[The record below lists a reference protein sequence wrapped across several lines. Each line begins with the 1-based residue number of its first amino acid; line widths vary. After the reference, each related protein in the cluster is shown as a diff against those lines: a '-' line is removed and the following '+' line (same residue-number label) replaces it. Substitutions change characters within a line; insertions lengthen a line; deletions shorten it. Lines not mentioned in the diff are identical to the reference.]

1 MSKCFL
7 QIKNEWKI
15 KQCNSPSGITWPPFF
30 HRHDE
35 SIPCSL
41 ERIQLGMLDAAAQG
55 RRGGTG
61 CRGSDRRTRTLGRS
75 LSHGLMTVP
84 GRGRAARPGV
94 GSSGP
99 HWLTSGASW
108 IWKSLWNQSSHH
120 PAARIP
126 LPCGAPAARPADR
139 VLRRWERKP
148 PDLN

>member
-1 MSKCFL
+1 
-7 QIKNEWKI
+7 
-15 KQCNSPSGITWPPFF
+15 
-30 HRHDE
+30 
-35 SIPCSL
+35 
-41 ERIQLGMLDAAAQG
+41 MLDAAAQG

-61 CRGSDRRTRTLGRS
+61 CRGSDRRARTLGRS

-120 PAARIP
+120 PLPASLCPAVP
-126 LPCGAPAARPADR
+126 LLPVPRTECFVDGNASLPILIRDVAKH
-139 VLRRWERKP
+139 LS
-148 PDLN
+148 